1 MIYPSLYLTF
11 PSTGVSKEA
20 RITRD
25 SSFHFTVFI
34 RKLLSRLLIKA
45 PVLMRQC
52 SMRGVLEQASLC
64 DNKEV
69 TKLGHLVA
77 THMDSLSRND
87 AHYNE
92 DDFYILVKEVRLFN
106 PVPPPKKK
114 KKKN

>member
-1 MIYPSLYLTF
+1 
-11 PSTGVSKEA
+11 
-20 RITRD
+20 
-25 SSFHFTVFI
+25 
-34 RKLLSRLLIKA
+34 
-45 PVLMRQC
+45 MRQC

-114 KKKN
+114 KKKTEPGLAWA